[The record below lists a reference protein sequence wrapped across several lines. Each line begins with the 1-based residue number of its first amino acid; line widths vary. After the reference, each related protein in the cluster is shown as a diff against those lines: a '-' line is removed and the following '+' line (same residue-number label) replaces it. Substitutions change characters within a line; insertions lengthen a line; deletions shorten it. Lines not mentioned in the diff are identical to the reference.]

1 VFSLRH
7 HPTYRSHRVTLP
19 RLKYIK
25 DTLGVLNSPNN
36 GILIGIGIR
45 RRPVGLE
52 ERRIDDRANRKRR
65 RYRRRFWCTNAWNRP
80 TSTGAG
86 GSDPLW
92 LCWRGTPWLA
102 IRWRGY
108 AAFKWSQSER
118 QSIFGRRA
126 ITNRDIET
134 ALD

>member
-7 HPTYRSHRVTLP
+7 QPIYRSHRVTLP
-19 RLKYIK
+19 RLKHIK

-36 GILIGIGIR
+36 GILIGIGQR
-45 RRPVGLE
+45 G
-52 ERRIDDRANRKRR
+52 
-65 RYRRRFWCTNAWNRP
+65 
-80 TSTGAG
+80 G

-92 LCWRGTPWLA
+92 LCWRGKPWLA
-102 IRWRGY
+102 IRWGGY

-118 QSIFGRRA
+118 QLILGRRA

-134 ALD
+134 ALN